1 MNGKDFVKGWE
12 QFIQERERQIQE
24 IADIIRIW
32 GISPQTSISIAREIY
47 RAGWRKTERNDNE
60 TYCLP
65 PFRLDRNHY
74 RLRGPWRV

>member
-24 IADIIRIW
+24 IADIICIW

-47 RAGWRKTERNDNE
+47 RAGWRKIEKSNE
-60 TYCLP
+60 T
-65 PFRLDRNHY
+65 H
-74 RLRGPWRV
+74 

>member
-24 IADIIRIW
+24 IANIIRIW
-32 GISPQTSISIAREIY
+32 GISSQTSISIAREIY

-60 TYCLP
+60 TY
-65 PFRLDRNHY
+65 
-74 RLRGPWRV
+74 

>member
-32 GISPQTSISIAREIY
+32 GISPQTSISIAREI
-47 RAGWRKTERNDNE
+47 
-60 TYCLP
+60 
-65 PFRLDRNHY
+65 
-74 RLRGPWRV
+74 

>member
-47 RAGWRKTERNDNE
+47 RAGLRKVKNNE
-60 TYCLP
+60 KAT
-65 PFRLDRNHY
+65 H
-74 RLRGPWRV
+74 